1 MPVYRRCRMLQNRLI
16 YRTRVDQRIRPVL
29 QAFADGG
36 DRRLCHRRLGEPT
49 AATRN
54 RYPDCQHL
62 RRGSAGHHRH
72 ADDRHRTGGDHHK
85 AWPGSG
91 SEHEGGDDRQTVTG
105 VGSGTDIPKRGL

>member
-1 MPVYRRCRMLQNRLI
+1 MLQNRLI
-16 YRTRVDQRIRPVL
+16 YSTRVDQRIRSVL

-54 RYPDCQHL
+54 RYPDCQHP

-72 ADDRHRTGGDHHK
+72 ADDRQRTGDRHK

-91 SEHEGGDDRQTVTG
+91 GEHEGGDDHQAVAG